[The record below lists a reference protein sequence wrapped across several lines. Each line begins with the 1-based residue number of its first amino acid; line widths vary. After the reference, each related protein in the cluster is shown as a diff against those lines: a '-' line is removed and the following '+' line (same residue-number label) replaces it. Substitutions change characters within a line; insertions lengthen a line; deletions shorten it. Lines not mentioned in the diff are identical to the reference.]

1 MQIEVDIVRWEHDCC
16 GKPFA
21 VGAQATWHLH
31 AVAPESGP
39 PTRFVADEH
48 DQTPADV
55 PHWAVT
61 GTVAAITGISYPR
74 IPAPGQTRSYTADL
88 SAPTMHELLSVDAP
102 SASDYSEFRVLLDLP
117 DNTPLPTYVLGADRI
132 RQLEQEARTADRNR
146 ERMTDPVGL
155 LLEALADDVQRRY
168 AGLAQIIRGT
178 ARSGLTLQPH
188 RTDAAAIS
196 WSRSGDADTDGI
208 TVQVGDGRWRLPAT
222 PDDVATVRVF
232 LDAAVA
238 GSVEE
243 HVRPAEAPHRLET
256 EVLAADGRRWTAS
269 VEFQPFRS
277 TGVVGM
283 PRQLWDRVQRGEHRY
298 RPWAPAE

>member
-1 MQIEVDIVRWEHDCC
+1 MQIEVDIVRWEHNCC
-16 GKPFA
+16 GKPFK
-21 VGAQATWHLH
+21 VGAPATWHLH
-31 AVAPESGP
+31 AVAPEVGP
-39 PTRFVADEH
+39 PTRFVSDEH

-74 IPAPGQTRSYTADL
+74 IPAPGQTRTYIADL
-88 SAPTMHELLSVDAP
+88 SAPTMHELLFVDAP
-102 SASDYSEFRVLLDLP
+102 SESDCSEFRVLLDVP
-117 DNTPLPTYVLGADRI
+117 DNTPLPSYALGADGI
-132 RQLEQEARTADRNR
+132 RQLEQQARTAERNR
-146 ERMTDPVGL
+146 ERMTDAVGV
-155 LLEALADDVQRRY
+155 LLEALADDAERRC

-178 ARSGLTLQPH
+178 DRSGLTLQPH

-208 TVQVGDGRWRLPAT
+208 TVQVGDGRWRFPAT
-222 PDDVATVRVF
+222 PDDAATVRVF

-256 EVLAADGRRWTAS
+256 EVLAADGRSWTAS
-269 VEFQPFRS
+269 VEFQPFRAS
-277 TGVVGM
+277 GVVAM

-298 RPWAPAE
+298 SPWAPSE

>member
-132 RQLEQEARTADRNR
+132 RHLEQEARTADRNR
-146 ERMTDPVGL
+146 ERMTDPVGT
-155 LLEALADDVQRRY
+155 LLEALADEAQHRY
-168 AGLAQIIRGT
+168 AQLARSIRGID
-178 ARSGLTLQPH
+178 RSALTLQPH

-196 WSRSGDADTDGI
+196 WSRSSVADADGI
-208 TVQVGDGRWRLPAT
+208 AVQVGDGRWHFPAS
-222 PDDVATVRVF
+222 PGDAATVRVF

-238 GSVEE
+238 GTVEE
-243 HVRPAEAPHRLET
+243 HVTPAEAPHHLET
-256 EVLAADGRRWTAS
+256 EVLAADGRSWTAT
-269 VEFQPFRS
+269 VEFQPFRAA
-277 TGVVGM
+277 GVLAM
-283 PRQLWDRVQRGEHRY
+283 PGQLWHRMQRGEHRY
-298 RPWAPAE
+298 SPWATTE